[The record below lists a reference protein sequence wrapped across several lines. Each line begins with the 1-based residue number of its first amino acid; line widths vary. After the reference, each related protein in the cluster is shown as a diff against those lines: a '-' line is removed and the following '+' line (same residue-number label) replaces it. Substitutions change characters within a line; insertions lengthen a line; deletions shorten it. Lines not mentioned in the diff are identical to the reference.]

1 MNNLK
6 FKGCGFN
13 PSDQLLVDSLRDR
26 TLLGRDYLVQY
37 IIDLDHDICNYD
49 PWDLPGCDSVT
60 PSDSVRFFTYPIT
73 YKYPKSSSKI
83 VDPTTGTRT
92 GPDGMRE
99 PMINRTTNNGKWK
112 ISGGRI
118 KLKDNDSDEVIG
130 IKTRLYFRPNSCPN
144 KTSCVLYQFELT
156 GVDPCQ
162 NKYFLGKLMMK
173 EFKPT
178 DIGSSR
184 GETSTRISI
193 PEVRVRVPVE
203 FDPEPL
209 VEIGAPSDYEWTQ
222 NQTSEQTTECIASV
236 PVNDGNDVISN
247 LQPSNDVA
255 DDAIP
260 HNLQRCLEL
269 IRSWLEVP
277 DIGDQS
283 FPNIRIDND
292 QNVPS
297 ENDRTNGDERSN
309 QHNIGAVAANE
320 STNLPSNLH
329 NDLSQINWSVFDD
342 LCWNDGLYAHELFDG
357 AQNQCGTDQQV
368 ADERD
373 KSAAGAEIEGYNN
386 LPSLG
391 VTESSEMVGKR
402 SSIDIETESAQPHA
416 KKSRL

>member
-1 MNNLK
+1 M
-6 FKGCGFN
+6 
-13 PSDQLLVDSLRDR
+13 
-26 TLLGRDYLVQY
+26 VQ
-37 IIDLDHDICNYD
+37 
-49 PWDLPGCDSVT
+49 VQ
-60 PSDSVRFFTYPIT
+60 V
-73 YKYPKSSSKI
+73 
-83 VDPTTGTRT
+83 
-92 GPDGMRE
+92 
-99 PMINRTTNNGKWK
+99 
-112 ISGGRI
+112 
-118 KLKDNDSDEVIG
+118 
-130 IKTRLYFRPNSCPN
+130 
-144 KTSCVLYQFELT
+144 Q
-156 GVDPCQ
+156 
-162 NKYFLGKLMMK
+162 
-173 EFKPT
+173 
-178 DIGSSR
+178 
-184 GETSTRISI
+184 
-193 PEVRVRVPVE
+193 VRVPVE

-222 NQTSEQTTECIASV
+222 NQTSEQTTEFIASV
-236 PVNDGNDVISN
+236 PFDDGNDVISN

-260 HNLQRCLEL
+260 HNLQRCLEQ

-283 FPNIRIDND
+283 FPSIRIDND

-320 STNLPSNLH
+320 SIDLPSNLH

-357 AQNQCGTDQQV
+357 AQNQCGIDQQV

-391 VTESSEMVGKR
+391 VTESSETIGKR
-402 SSIDIETESAQPHA
+402 SSIDIETKSAQPHA